1 MTESSK
7 PQKEPLVLRR
17 PPGTKSMSSRTRPS
31 KAAPP
36 APAPE
41 SAKEESPPPA
51 LDDQPARIPAG
62 LPKIY
67 ADLASD
73 VVYGLHTT
81 KIVLAEETG
90 SNKVRPVAV
99 VTIPTATL
107 LLLAKA
113 VVTDLTSPG
122 MVKETVERYAGVLEV
137 MQNTKVD

>member
-1 MTESSK
+1 
-7 PQKEPLVLRR
+7 
-17 PPGTKSMSSRTRPS
+17 
-31 KAAPP
+31 
-36 APAPE
+36 
-41 SAKEESPPPA
+41 
-51 LDDQPARIPAG
+51 
-62 LPKIY
+62 
-67 ADLASD
+67 
-73 VVYGLHTT
+73 VYGLHTT